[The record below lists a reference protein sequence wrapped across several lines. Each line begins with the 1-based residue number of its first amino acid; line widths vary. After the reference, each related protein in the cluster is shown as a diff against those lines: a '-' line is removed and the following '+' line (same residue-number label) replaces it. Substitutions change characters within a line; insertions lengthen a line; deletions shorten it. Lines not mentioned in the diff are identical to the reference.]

1 MCACADAMRIRAL
14 SALLAAH
21 DGMHTDSRLMLV
33 FCTTAGDDGKS
44 EVIGF
49 LHMRGVVSVD
59 WAMDNCVVSG
69 GAEN

>member
-1 MCACADAMRIRAL
+1 MTAY
-14 SALLAAH
+14 
-21 DGMHTDSRLMLV
+21 TDSRLMLV

>member
-1 MCACADAMRIRAL
+1 MQCGSGHCLPCWRLMTAY
-14 SALLAAH
+14 
-21 DGMHTDSRLMLV
+21 TDSRLMLV